1 MRILDSNMQK
11 SARERTKKLEEATE
25 ELLKERKELYKKL
38 AKKWGLNLCWINRNL
53 PVNPCLIPTSPIFN
67 IITCPII
74 KIKMKSH
81 ENTLKAHQ
89 LKHLSMSNDIESSQ
103 YDIGTTS
110 IRLVRVGNVIQIL
123 FSSSLEAKYLYKE
136 LAERY
141 KRSEDKLKGV

>member
-1 MRILDSNMQK
+1 
-11 SARERTKKLEEATE
+11 
-25 ELLKERKELYKKL
+25 
-38 AKKWGLNLCWINRNL
+38 
-53 PVNPCLIPTSPIFN
+53 
-67 IITCPII
+67 
-74 KIKMKSH
+74 MKSH
-81 ENTLKAHQ
+81 ENTLKAHR